1 MNTKETG
8 VPRIVNRETGAR
20 GGSFEEYT
28 SRHTVIK
35 NSWKGKYMRIF
46 CIGNR
51 HIATINPQSIFY
63 VTNRWDYQ
71 HHLVDVVPTANSL
84 TDFSLIT
91 GKIAKSETLHFHCNT
106 AMERAELLTDVQRN
120 RALFDPQY
128 PSHASDHVYAA
139 RKYCSDEEY
148 RDCHLRI
155 TTVAVEQLDAGGRV
169 VGEYLFM
176 NLKGLSAVADRPR
189 SLVLLHGPQ
198 LRLHLYETDDP
209 QRVAKAIADAARRF
223 VGLPPPAAA
232 RPLAARQFD
241 ADRLGVPRHA
251 LAPLAEFPAEKCTR
265 KHQQRLPR
273 LLATT
278 EECLLEMD
286 PATYNTTSLSFFA
299 DIYALVR
306 SEEDEQRFMI
316 QYKEPSITKVYTS
329 PVRDALLAH
338 LLHCCRAVQ
347 NLNVSVVVKNLD
359 RGKRAAP
366 FRVLL
371 SEEIES
377 TLLNCLIDPLKGGG
391 HVAMTYLEVVEFF
404 NANIEFSGL
413 RFTENRDGLFAENRE
428 KMIFEAL
435 MALLNNFPI
444 SDDPIV
450 IVQQFYA
457 LRRLCVTRIGF
468 SSAAIVPSLIKT
480 IEYVSMNALKVNNLA
495 VSHAVIDLLCVLMT
509 PHHNHYE
516 LIHEKMNKN
525 RILKH
530 ERLVKELMM
539 MLHNYTISESASLVV
554 LSLLDFFVYALC
566 PPYCETTEAEVFTYV
581 MKNMVDI
588 NGKDLFTLMQ
598 HNCNAISY
606 SAGQIIRVIME
617 EGTKEQFTAMQDAS
631 LTEGGILGQLYL
643 ATFSNNRELRDI
655 ARQLIAYW
663 TYQNTNM
670 QDLMRSIFPPALL
683 LFLQS
688 KDEPPEDEMEKERK
702 RSVVAMTN
710 TFWESKI
717 GWFKKCFHP
726 SKTLPK
732 GTNYNPSFAHEEKDY
747 VRPREVRVRPTLN
760 WPMLFY
766 QLKQDHMRPDLI
778 WNHTTREELRGAL
791 EGEMQAL
798 KLGRG
803 IRTEVP
809 IAWNYREFEVRYPSL
824 SDELKI
830 GRHYPRLLFE
840 VKNPVIARPRE
851 FFNDMYHR
859 FLLTQEHKT
868 KLDCLHGMTILYE
881 YYANDIGQF
890 NDLEYIMKMLEAT
903 LDPIFRDRLL
913 KFIKEIL
920 RDRHNV
926 KLFLDCD
933 GLKQLVDLVT
943 IAHLHLDRPQ
953 LHNPTN
959 AIESSGLSV
968 ELQDQ
973 EKEWY
978 YTKNGIKQDPV
989 SYTRLKELYVE
1000 KEIND
1005 ETKVWAQGLNGWK
1018 EFKDVP
1024 QLRWGIVTN
1033 KSNKLLTF
1041 SEVSCIILDIFLLV
1055 CTYYPSKDVNGA
1067 IMQPL
1072 PRVKRFL
1079 SSPQVLPHIVQL
1091 LLTFDPSICSR
1102 VHSLLYVIMEDNPLI
1117 SRFFLTGV
1125 FFFSLMY
1132 TGSDVLPMCR
1142 LLYLSH
1148 SRQAFQFQHENDI
1161 IRNSF
1166 LSTLLPPALVCY
1178 LANHGPESF
1187 ADVLLG
1193 EYETPEAIW
1202 GREMRRSLVET
1213 ISRHISDFTP
1223 RLLCNNRAIYQYCP
1237 IVGVMYEPLRNELF
1251 CSQYYLRHF
1260 CDELHYPNWPVSDP
1274 VALLCEVLA
1283 AWRRELDKQ
1292 PSPLT
1297 REGCMQEL
1305 EINSQES
1312 HLTPQI
1318 VRKAY
1323 FKLAALY
1330 HPDKNPD
1337 GREKFERIQIA
1348 YEFLVS
1354 DKVDSDEPNPSNI
1367 ALLLRTQSILFRRF
1381 GTIMSQYKYAGYG
1394 LLLKLIRGEYED
1406 SEMLRKDVVLM
1417 EPATELCYFTVQ
1429 NVPLNADELQEEGG
1443 IELLSNVLQR
1453 CFEGITPNSTD
1464 DLNQVK
1470 IAKHCIH
1477 TFRVAA
1483 EFSDCRHHIVNNPI
1497 ISHLV
1502 AKGIAYENSVA
1513 LSRACIQA
1521 CQSFCV
1527 DETLQECLL
1536 KEGALWHLMLFL
1548 FRYDYTL
1555 NESGVEMQEEHH
1567 KQLFANRAAVYA
1579 LQAIYALVGIQ
1590 PSNDYPKTKPNTE
1603 MIHMLQKLLTP
1614 YIVQKMRLLP
1624 HNEEEILKLI
1634 NSNHNTP
1641 YMLWNNNCRREL
1653 QEMLTINS
1661 EKCRDSGMF
1670 SENLPV
1676 YTDNSFS
1683 YSAHKEELI
1692 VGGIFVRLYN
1702 EQPTFPIEDPAAF
1715 CTAMIKFL
1723 KYKLNND
1730 SSTGVFLVVEAMK
1743 NILIAYPNSDVT
1755 TTIMQSVDLLLKL
1768 FSYNDNTLVL
1778 KTSELLE
1785 KVSHHL
1791 NCLEAIGKCNMAVTE
1806 VILAIHRCGE
1816 VVESN
1821 CLAFLRVALSN
1832 RGVVEQALDRGLYAV
1847 LLRILGTSLLQE
1859 CKEDVCTCL
1868 AKAFSDKLCG
1878 PKLFLRTSKLI
1889 PSVFLEMMKES
1900 PVNACQLLNT
1910 WQETPELVWNKER
1923 KQRFVE
1929 LCIACE
1935 SDIVELL
1942 QHDPTAYWKIPENI
1956 LAESGEELQLGGVYL
1971 KLYLSQPGWNV
1982 RKPKEFLLSLLEK
1995 FVTECGKPEENIN
2008 TEMIVLIADAGLRLL
2023 QTSPVLTDHLV
2034 SLGYAQKLFE
2044 LLESNQ
2050 KVVAENAL
2058 KWVHEECAS
2067 RICVESL
2074 AGFDPVASLLAYMKA
2089 GLPQLP
2095 LLMDTMERLLSR
2107 SSERANMIR
2116 LALQNQLPQ
2125 HLLELLEAGVTP
2137 QTCGDQ
2143 PPAAVRALIIKVLKA
2158 MNSVEDPLYGPRLKS
2173 ILAESKV
2180 WSKYKDQSHDLFLSN
2195 IHFGGYIEGGPQQRQ
2210 QQLFISLSDPSTQ
2223 DVTNDSG
2230 PPPV

>member
-1 MNTKETG
+1 MNVKETG
-8 VPRIVNRETGAR
+8 VPRILNRETGSR
-20 GGSFEEYT
+20 GSFEEYS

-46 CIGNR
+46 CIGSR
-51 HIATINPQSIFY
+51 HIATINPQSIFC

-71 HHLVDVVPTANSL
+71 NHLVDVVPTPHSL
-84 TDFSLIT
+84 TDFSVTT
-91 GKIAKSETLHFHCNT
+91 GKTGKSETLNFQCNT

-128 PSHASDHVYAA
+128 QSHASDHLYAA
-139 RKYCSDEEY
+139 RKYGSDEEY
-148 RDCHLRI
+148 RDCRLRVTNI
-155 TTVAVEQLDAGGRV
+155 AVEQLDAAGRV
-169 VGEYLFM
+169 VGAYLFM
-176 NLKGLSAVADRPR
+176 DLKGLAAVADCPR

-198 LRLHLYETDDP
+198 PRLHRYETAEDP
-209 QRVAKAIADAARRF
+209 QTVARAIADAARRF
-223 VGLPPPAAA
+223 VGLPPPPAA
-232 RPLAARQFD
+232 RVLTARQFD

-251 LAPLAEFPAEKCTR
+251 LAALAEFPAEKWTR
-265 KHQQRLPR
+265 KHEKRLPR

-278 EECLLEMD
+278 VECLLEMD

-299 DIYALVR
+299 DMYALVR
-306 SEEDEQRFMI
+306 CEEDEQRFMI

-338 LLHCCRAVQ
+338 LLHSCSAVQ
-347 NLNVSVVVKNLD
+347 NLNVSVVVKPLE

-404 NANIEFSGL
+404 NANIEYTGL

-428 KMIFEAL
+428 KMIFAAL

-444 SDDPIV
+444 SDNPII

-468 SSAAIVPSLIKT
+468 SSAALVPSLIKS
-480 IEYVSMNALKVNNLA
+480 IECVCMSALKMNNLA

-516 LIHEKMNKN
+516 LAHEKINKN

-530 ERLVKELMM
+530 ERLVKELMI

-554 LSLLDFFVYALC
+554 LSLLNFFVYALC
-566 PPYCETTEAEVFTYV
+566 PPYCETTEAEVFTSV
-581 MKNMVDI
+581 IKNMIDI
-588 NGKDLFTLMQ
+588 NGKDLFNLMQ

-617 EGTKEQFTAMQDAS
+617 EGTSDQFSAMQDAS
-631 LTEGGILGQLYL
+631 LTEGGILGQLHL
-643 ATFSNNRELRDI
+643 AIFSKNRDLRDL

-663 TYQNTNM
+663 THKNTNM
-670 QDLMRSIFPPALL
+670 QDLMRSILPPALL

-688 KDEPPEDEMEKERK
+688 KDEPPEDEMEKKRK
-702 RSVVAMTN
+702 RKVVAMSN

-717 GWFKKCFHP
+717 GWFKKHFHP
-726 SKTLPK
+726 SKVLSK
-732 GTNYNPSFAHEEKDY
+732 GTTYNPSFNHDEKNY

-766 QLKQDHMRPDLI
+766 QLKQDHMQPDLI

-798 KLGRG
+798 KLGKG
-803 IRTEVP
+803 IRSDIT

-824 SDELKI
+824 NDELKI

-859 FLLTQEHKT
+859 FLLTQDHKT

-890 NDLEYIMKMLEAT
+890 NDLEYIVKMLEGT
-903 LDPIFRDRLL
+903 LDPIFRDYLL
-913 KFIKEIL
+913 KFITELL

-926 KLFLDCD
+926 KLFLDCG
-933 GLKQLVDLVT
+933 GLKPLLELVT
-943 IAHLHLDRPQ
+943 IAHLHVDRPQ
-953 LHNPTN
+953 LHNATN
-959 AIESSGLSV
+959 AIEFGGLSV

-978 YTKNGIKQDPV
+978 YTKDGVKQDPV
-989 SYTRLKELYVE
+989 SYTRLKELYFE
-1000 KEIND
+1000 KEVTND
-1005 ETKVWAQGLNGWK
+1005 TKVWAQGLNGWK

-1024 QLRWGIVTN
+1024 QLRWGIVTS
-1033 KSNKLLTF
+1033 KSNKLMTF
-1041 SEVSCIILDIFLLV
+1041 SEVSCSILDIFLLV
-1055 CTYYPSKDVNGA
+1055 CTYYPTKDANGA

-1072 PRVKRFL
+1072 PRVKRYL

-1102 VHSLLYVIMEDNPLI
+1102 VHSLLYVIMEDNPLL

-1125 FFFSLMY
+1125 FFFALMY
-1132 TGSDVLPMCR
+1132 TGSDILPMCR

-1148 SRQAFQFQHENDI
+1148 SRQGFQFQHENDI
-1161 IRNSF
+1161 IRRSF
-1166 LSTLLPPALVCY
+1166 LSVLLPPALVCY
-1178 LANHGPESF
+1178 LSNHGPESF

-1202 GREMRRSLVET
+1202 GGEMRRSLVET
-1213 ISRHISDFTP
+1213 ISRHISDFSP
-1223 RLLCNNRAIYQYCP
+1223 RLICNNRAIYQYCP
-1237 IVGVMYEPLRNELF
+1237 IVGVVYKELRDELF
-1251 CSQYYLRHF
+1251 CAQYYLRHF
-1260 CDELHYPNWPVSDP
+1260 CDELHYPNWPVADP
-1274 VALLCEVLA
+1274 VALLREVLT
-1283 AWRRELDKQ
+1283 AWRRELGKQ
-1292 PSPLT
+1292 PSGLT
-1297 REGCMQEL
+1297 REGCVQEL
-1305 EINSQES
+1305 EITNQENN
-1312 HLTPQI
+1312 LTPQI

-1354 DKVDSDEPNPSNI
+1354 DNVTSDEPNPSNI

-1381 GTIMSQYKYAGYG
+1381 GDVMNQYKYAGYG
-1394 LLLKLIRGEYED
+1394 LLLKLIKGEYED

-1429 NVPLNADELQEEGG
+1429 NVPLNADELQAEGG
-1443 IELLSNVLQR
+1443 IELLSNVMQR
-1453 CFEGITPNSTD
+1453 CFEVITPNSTD

-1483 EFSDCRHHIVNNPI
+1483 EFPDCRHHIASNPI
-1497 ISHLV
+1497 ICHLI
-1502 AKGIAYENSVA
+1502 AKGIAYEKSVA

-1527 DETLQECLL
+1527 DDTLQERLL

-1590 PSNDYPKTKPNTE
+1590 PNSEYPKTKPNTE

-1614 YIVQKMRLLP
+1614 YIVQKMRLIP
-1624 HNEEEILKLI
+1624 HGEDEILKLI
-1634 NSNHNTP
+1634 NSNHSTP
-1641 YMLWNNNCRREL
+1641 YMLWDNSCRHEL

-1670 SENLPV
+1670 SEGSPSF
-1676 YTDNSFS
+1676 TDNHFV
-1683 YSAHKEELI
+1683 YSAHKGELI
-1692 VGGIFVRLYN
+1692 VGSIFVRLYN
-1702 EQPTFPIEDPAAF
+1702 EQPNFSIEDPAAF
-1715 CTAMIKFL
+1715 CAAMIKFL
-1723 KYKLNND
+1723 NYQLNNN
-1730 SSTGVFLVVEAMK
+1730 SSTGVILVVEAMK
-1743 NILIAYPNSDVT
+1743 NILIAYPNKDVT
-1755 TTIMQSVDLLLKL
+1755 TTIEQNVNLLLKW
-1768 FSYNDNTLVL
+1768 FSYNDITLIL

-1791 NCLEAIGKCNMAVTE
+1791 NCLEAIGKCDTAVTE
-1806 VILAIHRCGE
+1806 VILGINRGGE
-1816 VVESN
+1816 VVEPS
-1821 CLAFLRVALSN
+1821 CVSFLRVALSN
-1832 RGVVEQALDRGLYAV
+1832 CGVVQQALDHGLYAV
-1847 LLRILGTSLLQE
+1847 LLRILATSSLQE
-1859 CKEDVCTCL
+1859 CKEDVCACL
-1868 AKAFSDKLCG
+1868 AKGFSDKLCG
-1878 PKLFLRTSKLI
+1878 PKLFLRASKLI
-1889 PSVFLEMMKES
+1889 PSVFLDMMKES
-1900 PVNACQLLNT
+1900 SVNACQLLTT

-1923 KQRFVE
+1923 KARFVE
-1929 LCIACE
+1929 ICTACQ
-1935 SDIVELL
+1935 SDIFELL
-1942 QHDPTAYWKIPENI
+1942 EHDPTAYWKIPENI
-1956 LAESGEELQLGGVYL
+1956 LAESGEDLQIGGVYL
-1971 KLYLSQPGWNV
+1971 KLYLSQPGWSV
-1982 RKPKEFLLSLLEK
+1982 RKPKEFLLALLEK
-1995 FVTECGKPEENIN
+1995 FVAECGKPIENIN

-2023 QTSPVLTDHLV
+2023 QTSPVLADHLF

-2044 LLESNQ
+2044 LLESKQ
-2050 KVVAENAL
+2050 EIVAGNAL
-2058 KWVHEECAS
+2058 KWVHEECGS
-2067 RICVESL
+2067 RICVESF

-2125 HLLELLEAGVTP
+2125 HLLELLEVGVTP

-2143 PPAAVRALIIKVLKA
+2143 SPAAVRALIIKVLKTMA
-2158 MNSVEDPLYGPRLKS
+2158 SVEDPVYGVKLDA
-2173 ILAESKV
+2173 ILAESRV
-2180 WSKYKDQSHDLFLSN
+2180 WSKYKDQSHELFLSN
-2195 IHFGGYIEGGPQQRQ
+2195 INFSGYIEGAPQQRQ
-2210 QQLFISLSDPSTQ
+2210 QLFLSLSDPSTH
-2223 DVTNDSG
+2223 DISNDGG